1 MLKHPIQK
9 VWTYIGK
16 VFPGIKSEKEPIP
29 AVNQWTGE
37 PDFEDGEQL
46 VCPYM
51 RCKLSGEVRNA
62 KGSSVHADHIDGDRL
77 NNHIDNFS
85 LVSGTPNI
93 MKGQMSYKQLYLMI
107 CKIKTNLEKY
117 KKYWHNEL

>member
-9 VWTYIGK
+9 VWAYIGK
-16 VFPGIKSEKEPIP
+16 VFPGIRSEKEPIP
-29 AVNQWTGE
+29 AENQWTGE

-46 VCPYM
+46 VFPYM

-77 NNHIDNFS
+77 NNHIDNFFFAQ
-85 LVSGTPNI
+85 LFI
-93 MKGQMSYKQLYLMI
+93 EYMISYFMRDVYTT
-107 CKIKTNLEKY
+107 CSFCDTN
-117 KKYWHNEL
+117 

>member
-1 MLKHPIQK
+1 
-9 VWTYIGK
+9 
-16 VFPGIKSEKEPIP
+16 
-29 AVNQWTGE
+29 
-37 PDFEDGEQL
+37 
-46 VCPYM
+46 M

-85 LVSGTPNI
+85 FVSGTPNI
-93 MKGQMSYKQLYLMI
+93 MKGQMTYKQLYRMV

-117 KKYWHNEL
+117 RKYWD